1 VDNIGTEQLL
11 AGIAA
16 TSRDCLVCTDRDD
29 VVVWASPAVEEVLG
43 WDPAELVGRPY
54 AVLVPAG
61 ASEVLHDSVTR
72 ALAGERTTSFVDVR
86 RRRDG
91 ALVEMDVA
99 LGPLHAADG
108 SVVGVTRILH
118 DRAGHETASVEGLA
132 AQQHLFQALARR
144 SWDAAIVVDEA
155 LRVRYAA
162 PPVGGMLG
170 YGADELVGTSAWS
183 VLHPDDVPG
192 VRPLVERVVAMAD
205 HTERFLVRVRDRSG
219 GWRWIEQTLTNCLT
233 DPEIGG
239 IVVTLRDLTDQ
250 VETERLL
257 RFSEALH
264 RAIVETVQEGILAT
278 APDGATM
285 LANEKLAEILGLPLE
300 TLNTCDVHAL
310 LGRALR
316 VEAALDPLESV
327 RGPERYETTYAHPDG
342 RERVLQVT
350 RSLLHHPGGPETLGW
365 LSLVS
370 DVTEARRVEQEL
382 RRRALHD
389 PLTGLPNRHLVLD
402 RLRMAAARQER
413 TPGAT
418 TAVLFLDLDGFKPIN
433 DSRGHEAGDELLI
446 EVGSRLTAAVRA
458 SDTVA
463 RIGGDEFAVICENAD
478 EDAVRVVAER
488 VQAALAE
495 PVVLSY
501 GEPLRA
507 SASIGVALSP
517 PYAVGDLLRVA
528 DGAMYD
534 AKQLGG
540 GRTALAPG
548 PADRAAPRVG
558 G

>member
-1 VDNIGTEQLL
+1 M
-11 AGIAA
+11 
-16 TSRDCLVCTDRDD
+16 
-29 VVVWASPAVEEVLG
+29 
-43 WDPAELVGRPY
+43 
-54 AVLVPAG
+54 LVPAG
-61 ASEVLHDSVTR
+61 ASEVLHDSVAR

-183 VLHPDDVPG
+183 VLHPDDVAE
-192 VRPLVERVVAMAD
+192 VRPLVERVVAMTD

-219 GWRWIEQTLTNCLT
+219 GWRWIEQTLTNCLA

-300 TLNTCDVHAL
+300 TLNSRDVHAL

-342 RERVLQVT
+342 RERMLQVT

-402 RLRMAAARQER
+402 RLGWPRAPER

-446 EVGSRLTAAVRA
+446 EVGPRLSRGGARQRHRRPDRRRRVRRHLRERRRGRRARGGRAGAGRAGRAGPAVVRRAAAGQREHRRRALAAVRRGGPA
-458 SDTVA
+458 A
-463 RIGGDEFAVICENAD
+463 RRRRRD
-478 EDAVRVVAER
+478 VRR
-488 VQAALAE
+488 QAARR
-495 PVVLSY
+495 
-501 GEPLRA
+501 RA
-507 SASIGVALSP
+507 HGAGAGP
-517 PYAVGDLLRVA
+517 GGPGRVA
-528 DGAMYD
+528 
-534 AKQLGG
+534 GG
-540 GRTALAPG
+540 G
-548 PADRAAPRVG
+548 
-558 G
+558 